1 MSQKLNNGALLAL
14 LAAGALTVAGSAANR
29 RRGQPM
35 LTGSRAHHQHGS
47 GSCSRCGVT
56 LSGARNVEEPFKYFE
71 GESAPPK
78 WATTTLFWARATDRA
93 GWFTDYSFT
102 ERVVSQ
108 YGRVRREA
116 AKKFN
121 ELLDQS
127 GTELV
132 AGLREYA
139 KATSAEA
146 DAAMKGVTFGKFNR
160 KAAKA
165 KWKKEYQAR
174 MIAAGNAAF
183 HESDLGRAS
192 QAQEQILE
200 RTYGA
205 YSREREDH
213 SLRQI
218 MSLLFY
224 AEYKANASTAPRRW
238 GGSSVSADL
247 RQKAR
252 ELDGLNF
259 TGNLSALQPNTK
271 NLANN
276 YLAVVIEY
284 LRLLWVKR
292 AWALHVLGEMKKE
305 GVAGVTRRDRRAVT
319 GTDQLALWSDVD
331 WKLAI
336 AGSAGDALGTLQNT
350 NALPVG
356 EIKAATTQ
364 QADLDTSSEESPDK
378 DDEETPLP
386 LQVGSPTLRFYRDG
400 RRQTMW
406 WITKNGTMQF
416 EKGRSD
422 VPLLTETSKMASP
435 SFSLPAFTSLTGGT
449 CPMAEVSDSRMEAL
463 AGLRGRKTVICS
475 ACYALTSGYAYAN
488 VMTDAAGRKDWVDK
502 GLKKD
507 RTGAF
512 MGGLFAT
519 MIASYA
525 IWGRGGKRSKQEIGV
540 WDGEQITKWGARKR
554 TVVKNTAL
562 KIASY
567 DTQEVRPNTLALFE
581 GTPKGKLAGFF
592 RLHDS
597 GDLFSPKYIQAWTVA
612 ARTMPKVYIWIPTRT
627 WIGKAKAEINSLEG
641 GAKAWYRAW
650 TDGTL
655 KGSKLWRLRL
665 GSAARR
671 RGGRNLLD
679 ETPNTVKEQSPGEAG
694 LGDWYLD
701 ENCGTTVLP
710 VGDRGF
716 GPSLR
721 DLAALPNVTLRPS
734 GLYIKEYPDDPV
746 TIPVVSGLSAGSG
759 VVRKYNP
766 LAYKRL
772 LTFRQ
777 AVRHRSQL
785 QAETQKRQ
793 ALARAQEAKER
804 EAFQRQDKTRIL
816 RQRSVTKTRTAAQV
830 ADDSSRIL
838 KYTQISSMQ
847 LPGVPAQEAY
857 QCPVYTEDAQGKEM
871 KSCQEAKC
879 RACWILP
886 DLPIFY
892 GAH

>member
-1 MSQKLNNGALLAL
+1 
-14 LAAGALTVAGSAANR
+14 
-29 RRGQPM
+29 
-35 LTGSRAHHQHGS
+35 
-47 GSCSRCGVT
+47 VT

-71 GESAPPK
+71 GEDAPPK

-102 ERVVSQ
+102 QRVVPQ
-108 YGRVRREA
+108 YGRVRSKA
-116 AKKFN
+116 AEEFN
-121 ELLDQS
+121 RLLEKS
-127 GTELV
+127 ETGLV
-132 AGLREYA
+132 EGLREYA
-139 KATSAEA
+139 AATSAAA
-146 DAAMKGVTFGKFNR
+146 DNAMKSVTFGKFNR

-165 KWKKEYQAR
+165 KWKKAHQASK
-174 MIAAGNAAF
+174 IAAGNAAF
-183 HESDLGRAS
+183 HESPLGRAS
-192 QAQEQILE
+192 QDQEEILE

-205 YSREREDH
+205 YSREREDN
-213 SLRQI
+213 SPRQI

-224 AEYKANASTAPRRW
+224 AEYKANASTATKRW
-238 GGSSVSADL
+238 GKPIYGGAAPAEK

-252 ELDGLNF
+252 ELEGLRVS
-259 TGNLSALQPNTK
+259 GNLSDLQPDTQ

-276 YLAVVIEY
+276 YLAVVIQY

-292 AWALHVLGEMKKE
+292 AWALYVLGEMKKE
-305 GVAGVTRRDRRAVT
+305 GVAGATRRDRRAVI
-319 GTDQLALWSDVD
+319 GTKNQPALWSGVE
-331 WKLAI
+331 WRLAI
-336 AGSAGDALGTLQNT
+336 AGPADEALGTLQNA

-356 EIKAATTQ
+356 QIKAATTQ
-364 QADLDTSSEESPDK
+364 QAGLDTSSEESPDK

-386 LQVGSPTLRFYRDG
+386 LQVGSPTLRFYNRDG
-400 RRQTMW
+400 ERQTMW

-435 SFSLPAFTSLTGGT
+435 SFSLPAFTPATGGT
-449 CPMAEVSDSRMEAL
+449 CPMAKVSDSRLEAL

-525 IWGRGGKRSKQEIGV
+525 IWGRKGKRSKQEIGV
-540 WDGEQITKWGARKR
+540 WNGEQITKWGARRR
-554 TVVKNTAL
+554 TVVKNTDL
-562 KIASY
+562 RIASY
-567 DTQEVRPNTLALFE
+567 DTQDFRPNTLALFK

-597 GDLFSPKYIQAWTVA
+597 GDLFSKKYIQAWTVA
-612 ARTMPKVYIWIPTRT
+612 AQTMPKVYIWIPTRA
-627 WIGKAKAEINSLEG
+627 WIGKAKAEIDNLEG
-641 GAKAWYRAW
+641 GAQVWYKAW
-650 TDGTL
+650 TNGTL
-655 KGSKLWRLRL
+655 EGSKLWQLRR

-671 RGGRNLLD
+671 RGGRNRLD

-710 VGDRGF
+710 VGFGKDNF

-721 DLAALPNVTLRPS
+721 ALAALPNVALRPS

-772 LTFRQ
+772 LTFRR

-804 EAFQRQDKTRIL
+804 EAFQRQDKIRIL
-816 RQRSVTKTRTAAQV
+816 RQRRVTKTRTAAQV

-838 KYTQISSMQ
+838 KYAQISSMQ